1 MLVREVGSFSFH
13 AIVRVA
19 ENGKDGRTRFSITVM
34 NGDYHA
40 ISGSAVNLLFEI
52 WDVVLTLCVKGDEA
66 NPRVHFAVR
75 MFTHIV
81 QCNQCRL
88 NPPPYSAPLRRGCV
102 SLPFVVPGDLFS
114 ADVGQPGDGFVGH
127 ESLGVQIAAGNRL
140 YPSSVGPIPDFAVCY
155 EEEQHWRYE

>member
-19 ENGKDGRTRFSITVM
+19 ENGKDGRTRLSITVM

-40 ISGSAVNLLFEI
+40 ISGSAVDLLFEI
-52 WDVVLTLCVKGDEA
+52 WDVVLTLCVKDDKTS
-66 NPRVHFAVR
+66 PRVHFAVR

-88 NPPPYSAPLRRGCV
+88 NPPPSSAPLRRGCV
-102 SLPFVVPGDLFS
+102 DLFS

-140 YPSSVGPIPDFAVCY
+140 YPSSVGSIPDFAVCY
-155 EEEQHWRYE
+155 EEEQHRRYE

>member
-19 ENGKDGRTRFSITVM
+19 ENGKDGRTRLSITVM

-40 ISGSAVNLLFEI
+40 ISESAVDLLFEI
-52 WDVVLTLCVKGDEA
+52 WDVVLTLCVKDDKTS
-66 NPRVHFAVR
+66 PRVHFAVR

-88 NPPPYSAPLRRGCV
+88 LLLFLVISFQRTWGSPGTVLSAMKASVCKLRLEIDCTQVRLAP
-102 SLPFVVPGDLFS
+102 SLISRYVMRKNNIGDMSRLDMMSNVPSQRCCLS
-114 ADVGQPGDGFVGH
+114 
-127 ESLGVQIAAGNRL
+127 
-140 YPSSVGPIPDFAVCY
+140 
-155 EEEQHWRYE
+155 